1 MRSKGVKLV
10 NSDLRFVVITGMSGA
25 GKTLALRHLED
36 LGYFCVDNLPPALIS
51 KFAELCNQSS
61 GTINKVA
68 VVMDIR
74 GGEFFDSLSEALLF
88 LKTNNYHYEI
98 LFLEADEDILIRRY
112 KEVRRQHPLSGEG
125 SILQG
130 ITAEREKLSQLRQRA
145 NLVIDTTALTPQQ
158 LRGKLQEHY
167 AAPGWEQHLSVR
179 VLSFGFKHGLP
190 LDADLVFDVR
200 FLPNPHYIPELR
212 PHPGTA
218 EDVREYVLKWPVAQ
232 EFLTRIVD
240 LIEWLIPHYIEE
252 GKNSLVIAIGCTG
265 GRHRSVVIASQLRD
279 RLQAK
284 HELYLEHR
292 DITLGGTE

>member
-1 MRSKGVKLV
+1 M
-10 NSDLRFVVITGMSGA
+10 NEALRFVIITGMSGA
-25 GKTLALRHLED
+25 GRTLALRHLED

-61 GTINKVA
+61 GTVNRVA

-98 LFLEADEDILIRRY
+98 LFLEADDETLIRRY

-145 NLVIDTTALTPQQ
+145 NLVIDTTSLTPQQ
-158 LRGKLQEHY
+158 LRTKLQDHY
-167 AAPGWEQHLSVR
+167 AAPGWKQNLSLR
-179 VLSFGFKHGLP
+179 VISFGFKHGLP

-212 PHPGTA
+212 AHPGTTEA
-218 EDVREYVLKWPVAQ
+218 VREYVLKWQLAQ

-240 LIEWLIPHYIEE
+240 LVEWLIPHYVQE

-265 GRHRSVVIASQLRD
+265 GRHRSVVIANQLREL
-279 RLQAK
+279 LQAK

-292 DITLGGTE
+292 DVNLGGTQ